1 MLPPKPQAM
10 ALKESLEENENGN
23 INVGAI
29 LEDKALSRIWGWEV
43 RGQWLGDAVGEVAG
57 GKARIS

>member
-1 MLPPKPQAM
+1 M